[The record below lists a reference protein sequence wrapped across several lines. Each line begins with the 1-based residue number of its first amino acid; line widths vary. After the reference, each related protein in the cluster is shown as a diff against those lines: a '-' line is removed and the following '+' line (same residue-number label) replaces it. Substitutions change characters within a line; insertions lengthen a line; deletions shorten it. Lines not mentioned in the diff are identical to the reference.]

1 MTGVEHESGRF
12 KTTPD
17 PDSTRLLP
25 PTKYANVI
33 NNCFLVYYTDG
44 YRILSVF
51 FGGVVKFPIFEP
63 SSAETALGILN
74 GVKEGVSPSDKR
86 LGSQGNW
93 GPWGPSPREKLG
105 TSRLGAVRF
114 WVIFCWDIQTSW

>member
-1 MTGVEHESGRF
+1 M
-12 KTTPD
+12 
-17 PDSTRLLP
+17 
-25 PTKYANVI
+25 
-33 NNCFLVYYTDG
+33 
-44 YRILSVF
+44 
-51 FGGVVKFPIFEP
+51 KFPIFEP

-105 TSRLGAVRF
+105 TSRLGQIGMIWFREQQSLGPPVETDIGTMF
-114 WVIFCWDIQTSW
+114 FCLYRWGIR